1 MFTRHGMTL
10 RALLTIPYLGLV
22 LGLAAVIGALS
33 YASGR
38 EAVNTLSAKL
48 LTDTVLR
55 IEQAIAK
62 HVSGSEAVLEA
73 AFPTG
78 MTAPPDI
85 ESDLPQLRTRFWLA
99 TSVHRDPNNY
109 AYFGDRHG
117 RFFGLWRHS
126 ASEAEL
132 RLRLKG
138 EGARAIRRF
147 EGINGALGAPTIE
160 SRVYDPRE
168 RLWFKAGQSQANA
181 WTAVYIDFKTE
192 ELVCTRAKR
201 VLGTE
206 GQFEGV
212 VATDLSLLQI
222 NQFLQKLSISQR
234 GLAMVVEP
242 NGDLIGVSRG
252 PNLKPG
258 AEGRPA
264 RLNAAESADALVRA
278 TYARTQEL
286 LARNGPGG
294 PRTATLTDEQGEAVE
309 MGFARIRDDAGLDWI
324 VMVAVPRD
332 DFLHS
337 ITQNFYITLAVAL
350 IFAAGTTVIG
360 LSVLSTVRQ
369 QLLKFAEA
377 ARRIGDGDMST
388 PLAVERRDELGELAR
403 SFATMQTRLLTDT
416 LTGLANRDALL
427 RRIEERVS
435 HQRRRQDAR
444 PFALFFIDLNEFKAI
459 NDRLGHDV
467 GDRVLKEVSQRLQDT
482 VRQQDLVARYAGD
495 EFVVLI
501 DSVDSRREAETLRD
515 QLRRVLA
522 QPLLALADIDDAPEN
537 AGGAVG
543 LALFPD
549 DGQDCDT
556 LLKRADAD
564 MYVEKTRY

>member
-22 LGLAAVIGALS
+22 LGLAGVIGGLS

-38 EAVNTLSAKL
+38 EAVDTLSAKL

-62 HVSGSEAVLEA
+62 HVSGSAAVLEA
-73 AFPTG
+73 AFPKG

-85 ESDLPQLRTRFWLA
+85 EADLPQLRTRFWLA
-99 TSVHRDPNNY
+99 TSVHLDPNNY

-126 ASEAEL
+126 EAEAEL
-132 RLRLKG
+132 RLRFKG
-138 EGARAIRRF
+138 EGVRQIRRF
-147 EGINGALGAPTIE
+147 EGINGPLGAPTLE
-160 SRVYDPRE
+160 TRLYDPRE

-181 WTAVYIDFKTE
+181 WTSVYIDFKTE
-192 ELVCTRAKR
+192 QLVCTRAKR
-201 VLGTE
+201 VLGVAGE
-206 GQFEGV
+206 FEGV

-222 NQFLQKLSISQR
+222 NQFLQGLSVSER

-258 AEGRPA
+258 ADGRPT

-278 TYARTQEL
+278 TYARTQAL
-286 LARNGPGG
+286 LARPGAHG
-294 PRTATLTDEQGEAVE
+294 PRTATLQDEHGDAVE
-309 MGFARIRDDAGLDWI
+309 IGYARIRDEAGLDWI

-337 ITQNFYITLAVAL
+337 VTQNFYITLAIAL
-350 IFAAGTTVIG
+350 LFAAGTTVIG
-360 LSVLSTVRQ
+360 LSVLSTVRG
-369 QLLKFAEA
+369 QLMKFAEA
-377 ARRIGDGDMST
+377 ARRIGEGDMST

-403 SFATMQTRLLTDT
+403 SFASMQTRLLTDT
-416 LTGLANRDALL
+416 LTGLANREALL
-427 RRIEERVS
+427 RRIDERVS

-444 PFALFFIDLNEFKAI
+444 PFALLFIDLNEFKAI

-467 GDRVLKEVSQRLQDT
+467 GDRVLREFSARLQDA

-501 DSVDSRREAETLRD
+501 DSVDSRRDAEGLRD
-515 QLRRVLA
+515 QLRRLLE
-522 QPLLALADIDDAPEN
+522 QPLQALADIEGAPEN

-543 LALFPD
+543 LALFPE
-549 DGQDCDT
+549 DGQDCDS
-556 LLKRADAD
+556 LLKRADED
-564 MYVEKTRY
+564 MYADKTRY